1 MVASKWVSKRVE
13 DNRPLFSNAE
23 KIHEFSILS
32 QKRKVFFQ
40 LSNLDFCESFSCEH
54 FAGFNQCSV
63 QVLF

>member
-40 LSNLDFCESFSCEH
+40 LSNLDFC
-54 FAGFNQCSV
+54 
-63 QVLF
+63 